1 MSTATQ
7 KRIAIYPGSFD
18 PLTNGHVDIIERG
31 ARIFDSII
39 VAILAN
45 VEKTPLFSESE
56 RVAIIRDVF
65 KDKPNVQVETFDGLL
80 VDYAQRKKANVL
92 VRGLRAVS
100 DFEYEFQMA
109 LMNRHLAP
117 GLETV
122 FMMPAEQY
130 TYISSRL
137 IKEVFTLGGEIT
149 GLVPPIVE
157 EQLRAKQAAEG
168 RQAEGEM
175 NFASRMSRVTVSPT
189 LRFPPKPIACAAA
202 ASTSST
208 SAPASRIS
216 RRRSTSRRPRMP
228 RSMPTSRSTRRRRA
242 SSSCATRSRSATAST
257 TASTSSP
264 KKSSSPPAPSRRSTT
279 RRWSLYEQGDEV
291 ITHGPFWPS
300 IVDQIKLADATPVVV
315 QTHMEDGFAIKAA
328 SFIEAMTPR
337 TKAIVI
343 NSPCN
348 PTGAL
353 MSEAEMALL
362 ADAAAA
368 RGIWIVLDFTYEKLI
383 YEPVPHNLV
392 KILFDRMRDKTVVC
406 NAASKAYAMTGWRCG
421 WAIGPKDMIA
431 QCNVVQGHSTSNI
444 NSITQKAA
452 IAALT
457 GPQDS
462 VTMMLNEYRKRRDAV
477 HGWLTADPRFVCVK
491 PGGAFYLFPYVAD
504 LLSPTGI
511 RSSGE
516 FAEALLKE
524 VSVAVTPVRA
534 STRPGTSACRTRRRS
549 SG

>member
-1 MSTATQ
+1 
-7 KRIAIYPGSFD
+7 
-18 PLTNGHVDIIERG
+18 
-31 ARIFDSII
+31 
-39 VAILAN
+39 
-45 VEKTPLFSESE
+45 
-56 RVAIIRDVF
+56 
-65 KDKPNVQVETFDGLL
+65 
-80 VDYAQRKKANVL
+80 
-92 VRGLRAVS
+92 
-100 DFEYEFQMA
+100 
-109 LMNRHLAP
+109 
-117 GLETV
+117 
-122 FMMPAEQY
+122 
-130 TYISSRL
+130 
-137 IKEVFTLGGEIT
+137 
-149 GLVPPIVE
+149 
-157 EQLRAKQAAEG
+157 
-168 RQAEGEM
+168 
-175 NFASRMSRVTVSPT
+175 MSRVTVSPT
-189 LRFPPKPIACAAA
+189 LKVSAEADRLRRTGVDVVDLGAGEPDFPTPEHVKAAA
-202 ASTSST
+202 HAALDSNFTKYT
-208 SAPASRIS
+208 PSAGVLELRDAVAQRY
-216 RRRSTSRRPRMP
+216 RMDYGVDVKP
-228 RSMPTSRSTRRRRA
+228 EEVII
-242 SSSCATRSRSATAST
+242 TAG
-257 TASTSSP
+257 A
-264 KKSSSPPAPSRRSTT
+264 KQALYNAAMV
-279 RRWSLYEQGDEV
+279 LYEQGDEV

-300 IVDQIKLADATPVVV
+300 IVDQIKLADARPVVV

-353 MSEAEMALL
+353 MSEHEMAQL

-392 KILFDRMRDKTVVC
+392 KVLFERMRDKTVVC

-444 NSITQKAA
+444 NSLTQKAA

-516 FAEALLKE
+516 LAEALLKE
-524 VSVAVTPVRA
+524 VSVAVTPGEGFDA
-534 STRPGTSACRTRRRS
+534 PGYFRLSYATSIERLKEGCDRIKSFVQKLES
-549 SG
+549 SGKLTAAR

>member
-1 MSTATQ
+1 
-7 KRIAIYPGSFD
+7 
-18 PLTNGHVDIIERG
+18 
-31 ARIFDSII
+31 
-39 VAILAN
+39 
-45 VEKTPLFSESE
+45 
-56 RVAIIRDVF
+56 
-65 KDKPNVQVETFDGLL
+65 
-80 VDYAQRKKANVL
+80 
-92 VRGLRAVS
+92 
-100 DFEYEFQMA
+100 
-109 LMNRHLAP
+109 
-117 GLETV
+117 
-122 FMMPAEQY
+122 
-130 TYISSRL
+130 
-137 IKEVFTLGGEIT
+137 
-149 GLVPPIVE
+149 
-157 EQLRAKQAAEG
+157 
-168 RQAEGEM
+168 
-175 NFASRMSRVTVSPT
+175 MSRVTVSPT
-189 LRFPPKPIACAAA
+189 LKVSAEADRLRRTGVDVVDLGAGEPDFPTPEHVKAAA
-202 ASTSST
+202 HAALDSNFTKYT
-208 SAPASRIS
+208 PSAGVLELRDAVAQRY
-216 RRRSTSRRPRMP
+216 RMDYGVDVKP
-228 RSMPTSRSTRRRRA
+228 EEVII
-242 SSSCATRSRSATAST
+242 TAG
-257 TASTSSP
+257 A
-264 KKSSSPPAPSRRSTT
+264 KQALYNAAMV
-279 RRWSLYEQGDEV
+279 LYEPGDEV

-300 IVDQIKLADATPVVV
+300 IVDQIKLADARPVVV

-353 MSEAEMALL
+353 MTEAEMALL

-392 KILFDRMRDKTVVC
+392 KILFERMRDKTVVC

-444 NSITQKAA
+444 NSLTQKAA

-462 VTMMLNEYRKRRDAV
+462 VTMMLNEYRRRRDAV

-516 FAEALLKE
+516 LAEALLKD
-524 VSVAVTPVRA
+524 VSVAVTPGEGFDA
-534 STRPGTSACRTRRRS
+534 PGYFRLSYATSIERLKEGCDRIKSFVQKLES
-549 SG
+549 SGKLTAAR